1 MKNLL
6 IRTLS
11 GLIYILLILSGICF
25 GTLSY
30 VAVFGLLVV
39 LCLYEFYQLMNANE
53 SVTVRPLINCAAG
66 LYFFI
71 ATFLYLSS
79 GQANGILYLPYILY
93 VLGILIMELYL
104 KRPNPIQNWA
114 YAFLGQLYI
123 VLPLSTLHTLCLSF
137 DPAAS
142 VTVYS
147 PVLLLALFSFIWIND
162 TFAYLVGM
170 TFGKH
175 RLFER
180 ISPKKSWEGFV
191 GGAVFSIASSFA
203 FAHYVP
209 EIPRMHWICMSVV
222 TVIFATWGDLIESL
236 LKRTLGVKDSGK
248 MIPGHGGILD
258 RMDSVLLAAPALA
271 CCFYLLGEM

>member
-11 GLIYILLILSGICF
+11 GLIYILLILSGICL
-25 GTLSY
+25 GTWSY
-30 VAVFGLLVV
+30 VTVFGLLLV

-53 SVTVRPLINCAAG
+53 PVTVRPLINCVAG

-93 VLGILIMELYL
+93 VLGILVMELYL

-114 YAFLGQLYI
+114 YAFLGQIYI
-123 VLPLSTLHTLCLSF
+123 VLPFATLHALCLSF
-137 DPAAS
+137 DPATS
-142 VTVYS
+142 VTAYS

-162 TFAYLVGM
+162 TFAYLVGI

-191 GGAVFSIASSFA
+191 GGAVFSIASSLVFA
-203 FAHYVP
+203 CYVP
-209 EIPRMHWICMSVV
+209 EIPKIHWICMSVV

-258 RMDSVLLAAPALA
+258 RMDSTLLAAPALA
-271 CCFYLLGEM
+271 CCYYLLGEM